1 MEKLKQSVFTSVVS
15 NVVHVLMSIIM
26 PWHCILLNRMNR
38 ILSLIVL
45 LFEQLV
51 VSSNRQW
58 SSGRVSMQKNQF
70 YVF

>member
-45 LFEQLV
+45 LFELV
-51 VSSNRQW
+51 VSSKRQ
-58 SSGRVSMQKNQF
+58 
-70 YVF
+70 

>member
-51 VSSNRQW
+51 VSSNRQ
-58 SSGRVSMQKNQF
+58 
-70 YVF
+70 